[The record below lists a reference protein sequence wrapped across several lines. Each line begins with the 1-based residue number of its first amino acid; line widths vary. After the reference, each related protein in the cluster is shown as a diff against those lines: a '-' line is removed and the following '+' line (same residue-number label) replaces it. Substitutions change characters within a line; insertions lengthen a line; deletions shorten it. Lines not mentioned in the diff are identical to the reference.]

1 MIRSARL
8 LVATLA
14 LATFSFSAHAQ
25 VVISQ
30 IYGGGGNSG
39 ATYTHDFIEL
49 FNAGTTSQSLNG
61 WSVQY
66 TSANGSGWAPTNL
79 TNVTLQP
86 GQYYLV
92 QQAQGAGGTTALPTP
107 DAIGTSAMS
116 GTAGKVLLAKVTTA
130 QTVACPSGADIA
142 DLVGF
147 GSGNC
152 APNTAG
158 TSNTTAAIR
167 KDHGC
172 EITGNNTND
181 FLIGAPTPRNTG
193 TPLAPCSGPGVPLVS
208 VANVSANEG
217 NSSVTPFVFLV
228 QLSEPAPVG
237 GVSFDFATADGT
249 ATAGSDYVATSGSR
263 MIAEGLDTDS
273 ITVDVIGDTIPELDE
288 TFTLNLTAI
297 TGAVPA
303 SLSATG
309 TILNDDIATLKI
321 HEIQGAGMGS
331 PYAGVRVQTIGNI
344 VTARGPAGFFMQ
356 TRDSEV
362 DADPL
367 TSEGI
372 YVYTATTPSVQVG
385 DEVTLTANVV
395 EYFGLTE
402 LNGVSGLSIT
412 STGNALPAAIVF
424 DADTPSQDPANLSC
438 GTTNFECFESM
449 LVQVDDG
456 IVARSN
462 QYFGTDNYA
471 QIFATATGTRSIR
484 TPGTLYPLVPGPDN
498 AAAGAFLGNPHVF
511 EVDLDALGAVPANTA
526 VTGGSRFSATGVIHY
541 GFGDYELL
549 PTSFTLTEANVLP
562 RAVRAGQLGDELR
575 IGAFNVLRLCDAV
588 AGNTTV
594 VCGDGGEPDA
604 AALALKLA
612 RLSDYIGN
620 VLELPDVLG
629 MVEVENLA
637 VLQLLANRIATDHMV
652 TYTAYLEEGSDV
664 GGIDVGYLVRG
675 DRVSNVAITQL
686 DRTETWIDPR
696 DGQVRTLHDRPA
708 LLLEATFANQ
718 SFATIV
724 VHPKSRSCVDAPTG
738 GSCDQDEVNR
748 NRAKRF
754 TQARSMALRI
764 QEQQIV
770 HPQRPLLVIGDFNDY
785 VDSDGFVHITGL
797 LQGTYDDAANVVN
810 LGVPNIV
817 APPLWNA
824 LDSLPANEQY
834 SFLWTEQFGEIHGYT
849 RPSPTSFDRG
859 RDVPIMQVLDQAL
872 LNAPAKAWFAGFE
885 FGRASL
891 DAADQD
897 QRTSTTAIGVS
908 DHDGFVVRL
917 VVDRLFADSF
927 GGD

>member
-8 LVATLA
+8 LVAALA
-14 LATFSFSAHAQ
+14 LAALSFAAHAQ

-30 IYGGGGNSG
+30 IYGGGGNAG

-49 FNAGTTSQSLNG
+49 FNVGTTPQNLAG

-66 TSANGSGWAPTNL
+66 TSASGTSWAATSL
-79 TNVTLQP
+79 TNHTLQP

-92 QQAQGAGGTTALPTP
+92 QQAQGAGGTTPLPTP
-107 DAIGTSAMS
+107 DTSGTLAMS
-116 GTAGKVLLAKVTTA
+116 GTAGKVLLARVSTA
-130 QTVACPSGADIA
+130 QSGACPSGADIA

-181 FLIGAPTPRNTG
+181 FQIGAPTPRNTG

-208 VANVSANEG
+208 AANVSANETDSG
-217 NSSVTPFVFLV
+217 FTPFVFLV
-228 QLSEPAPVG
+228 QLSEPAPEG
-237 GVSFDFATADGT
+237 GVSFDFQTADGS
-249 ATAGSDYVATSGSR
+249 ATAGSDYVAISGSR
-263 MIAEGLDTDS
+263 TIAEGADSTS
-273 ITVDVIGDTIPELDE
+273 ITVEVIGDTVPEPNE

-297 TGAVPA
+297 SGAVPA

-321 HEIQGAGMGS
+321 HEIQGAGMES
-331 PYAGVRVQTIGNI
+331 PYAGQRVQTIGNI

-356 TRDSEV
+356 TKDNEA

-372 YVYTATTPSVQVG
+372 YVYTASTPSVQVG
-385 DEVTLTANVV
+385 DEVTLTGNVI

-424 DADTPSQDPANLSC
+424 DADTPSQDPASLSC

-449 LVQVDDG
+449 LVRVDDG

-526 VTGGSRFSATGVIHY
+526 LTGGSRFSATGVIHY

-549 PTSFTLTEANVLP
+549 PTSFTVTEANVLP
-562 RAVRAGQLGDELR
+562 RAVRAGQPGELR

-588 AGNTTV
+588 PGNTTV
-594 VCGDGGEPDA
+594 VCGDGGEPDS

-620 VLELPDVLG
+620 VLQLPDVLG

-637 VLQLLANRIATDHMV
+637 VLQLLANRIATDHAV

-675 DRVSNVAITQL
+675 DRVSGVVITQL

-696 DGQVRTLHDRPA
+696 DGQLRTLHDRPA
-708 LLLEATFANQ
+708 LLLEATFG
-718 SFATIV
+718 SEPFATIV

-764 QEQQIV
+764 QEQQTA
-770 HPQRPLLVIGDFNDY
+770 HPLRPLLVIGDFNDY

-797 LQGTYDDAANVVN
+797 LQGTYEDAANVID

-817 APPLWNA
+817 DPPMWNA
-824 LDSLPANEQY
+824 LDSLPANEHY

-872 LNAPAKAWFAGFE
+872 LNVPARAWFAGFE

-897 QRTSTTAIGVS
+897 QRTSTNAIGVS

-917 VVDRLFADSF
+917 VVDRLFTDSF